1 MATQTFI
8 GTLVIE
14 YCCKTG
20 CGVAFGM
27 PADLQQRR
35 LNDRG
40 TFHCPNG
47 HPQHY
52 TGKSDIE
59 KAKERTEQA
68 ERNAKFAN
76 GQASFWRE
84 RAQESARSAAAHK
97 GHATRIRNLIAKG
110 VCPVPG
116 CRRNFANVKDHI
128 ATQHPDW
135 HQHEGDES

>member
-1 MATQTFI
+1 MSTQTFI

-27 PADLQQRR
+27 PADLHRR
-35 LNDRG
+35 RRDDHDW
-40 TFHCPNG
+40 FYCPNG
-47 HPQHY
+47 HAQHY
-52 TGKSDIE
+52 TDKSDVE
-59 KAKERTEQA
+59 KAREQLASMQRQRNRAREETEFYRIAHEHER
-68 ERNAKFAN
+68 
-76 GQASFWRE
+76 
-84 RAQESARSAAAHK
+84 RSAAAHK

-116 CRRNFANVKDHI
+116 CRRNFSNVKDHI
-128 ATQHPDW
+128 ATQHPNW